1 MFRKITLE
9 NGLRVLT
16 APMQGTNT
24 VTVLV
29 MCGTGS
35 DYERREENGISH
47 FLEHMFFKGT
57 AARPNA
63 KAIREELDAMGSISN
78 AFTDHETTGYY
89 IKAGKP
95 YAERS
100 LEILAD
106 IYKHSIMPAEE
117 IEREKQVVV
126 EELHLRRDTPTI
138 YIGEMWERLLYGD
151 QPAGREV
158 GGSEETIRTLRR
170 EGLLEYF
177 GHQYV
182 AANTVVVVAGSIK
195 EDETIARIGTLFS
208 DTRESQPQRTK
219 PPLREAQHTP
229 QLITEEKKTDQTHL
243 LIGFRGYDAFQ
254 SGRYAAELL
263 TTVLGGSWSSR
274 MFSRIREE
282 LGLAYAVSTDSDYY
296 SNRGAVVTYAGVAH
310 ENVAPAVQAI
320 LGEYRRIRDEAVGMD
335 ELNRTRDF
343 LKGRTLMSLEASNA
357 VASFVGGEEML
368 TGKPVTVDEVFARI
382 DAVEPSDIQRAA
394 TELFR
399 PERLNLAALGP
410 ALSSRELQAHL
421 GEFT

>member
-1 MFRKITLE
+1 MFKKITLE
-9 NGLRVLT
+9 NGLRILT

-24 VTVLV
+24 VTVLI

-35 DYERREENGISH
+35 DFETKPENGISH

-57 AARPNA
+57 TKRPNA
-63 KAIREELDAMGSISN
+63 KAIREELDGMGSLSN

-95 YAERS
+95 YTERA

-106 IYKHSIMPAEE
+106 IYKHSIMPVEE

-126 EELHLRRDTPTI
+126 EELHLRRDTPTT

-158 GGSEETIRTLRR
+158 GGSEETIRMLNRD
-170 EGLLEYF
+170 GLLEYF

-182 AANTVVVVAGSIK
+182 AVNTAVVVTGSIN
-195 EDETIARIGTLFS
+195 EDETITRIGALFS
-208 DTRESQPQRTK
+208 DIRHSQPQRTK
-219 PPLREAQHTP
+219 PPLREAQQEP
-229 QLITEEKKTDQTHL
+229 QLLTVEKKTDQTHL
-243 LIGFRGYDAFQ
+243 LVGFRGYDAFQ
-254 SGRYAAELL
+254 PGRYAAELL
-263 TTVLGGSWSSR
+263 ATVLGGSWSSR

-282 LGLAYAVSTDSDYY
+282 LGLAYAVSTDCDYY
-296 SNRGAVVTYAGVAH
+296 SNRGAMVTYAGVAH
-310 ENVAPAVQAI
+310 ENVAKAVGAI
-320 LGEYRRIRDEAVGMD
+320 LEEYRRIRDEAVGMD

-382 DAVEPSDIQRAA
+382 DAVQPDDMQKVAA
-394 TELFR
+394 ELLR
-399 PERLNLAALGP
+399 PERLNLAVLGP
-410 ALSSRELQAHL
+410 DVTARRLQPL
-421 GEFT
+421 LETFS